1 MVIPCG
7 CGNETHVDVVRS
19 AAASDEQQ
27 VMMVVEVGLVA
38 AMLDDAI
45 PEDESA
51 ALATAIRLL
60 PGLRGISDEQLNVLL
75 SIAGQRTSHGDAW
88 LCEVSMRLTHPALR
102 RVAFRMASM
111 FCAWD
116 GVIDEK
122 EQGYL
127 DFLAKAFG
135 YSPAEASA
143 LFAQATGNYGDA
155 QAIAPTLNQSNVVAK
170 REAVVDTPGS
180 GFHGAGGYRG
190 VTRAV
195 VDEAAE
201 FMESA
206 DAG

>member
-1 MVIPCG
+1 MVVPCG
-7 CGNETHVDVVRS
+7 CGDEALVELTQLG
-19 AAASDEQQ
+19 AASDEQQ

-135 YSPAEASA
+135 YSPAQASA

-155 QAIAPTLNQSNVVAK
+155 QALTPTLNQSSVAGK
-170 REAVVDTPGS
+170 QEAVGDLS
-180 GFHGAGGYRG
+180 GFDVRGAQQSAADKS
-190 VTRAV
+190 AV
-195 VDEAAE
+195 AAVST
-201 FMESA
+201 ESA